1 MTNLR
6 PIIRTLTSLSLLET
20 DGTSLVEAAIV
31 LPVLCLMLAGAV
43 DIGRGLYMAI
53 EVSSAA
59 NAGALYGTN
68 NPSDSMGISAA
79 ASLDAMDVSGLKTTS
94 SYGCECSD
102 GTSPV
107 VSCTSLPSCPSNIV
121 NYVQVNTSST
131 YNSILVYPGVPGSI
145 ALGGKARVRMAH

>member
-1 MTNLR
+1 MIPAITSKY
-6 PIIRTLTSLSLLET
+6 LTET

-79 ASLDAMDVSGLKTTS
+79 ASLDAMDVPNLKTTS

-121 NYVQVNTSST
+121 NYVQVNTSNT
-131 YNSILVYPGVPGSI
+131 YNSILFYPGVAGNI
-145 ALGGKARVRMAH
+145 ALSGRARVRMAH